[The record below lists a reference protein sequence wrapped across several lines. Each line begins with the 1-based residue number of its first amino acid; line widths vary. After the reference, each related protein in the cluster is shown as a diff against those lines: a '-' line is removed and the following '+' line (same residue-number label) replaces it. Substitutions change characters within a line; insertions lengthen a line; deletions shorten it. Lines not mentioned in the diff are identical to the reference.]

1 MKVQTFPFLTVNI
14 VLLLLFLCG
23 SAVSVGMLDV
33 KSKGLFHA
41 LDSGLWTLDSG
52 SCYFLRQESLSVPL
66 M

>member
-23 SAVSVGMLDV
+23 SAVSVGTLDV

-41 LDSGLWTLDSG
+41 LDIQSG

>member
-1 MKVQTFPFLTVNI
+1 MKVQTSPFLTVNI

-23 SAVSVGMLDV
+23 SAILVGILDL

-41 LDSGLWTLDSG
+41 RDIQSG

>member
-14 VLLLLFLCG
+14 VLLFLFLCG
-23 SAVSVGMLDV
+23 SAILVGILDL

-41 LDSGLWTLDSG
+41 RDIQSG

>member
-33 KSKGLFHA
+33 KSKAGL
-41 LDSGLWTLDSG
+41 S
-52 SCYFLRQESLSVPL
+52 LRF
-66 M
+66 